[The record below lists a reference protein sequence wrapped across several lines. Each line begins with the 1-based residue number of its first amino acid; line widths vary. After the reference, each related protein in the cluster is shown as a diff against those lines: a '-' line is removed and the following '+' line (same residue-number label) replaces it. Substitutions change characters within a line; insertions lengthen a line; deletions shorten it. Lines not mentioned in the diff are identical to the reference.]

1 MAIVDAAS
9 FAVVSAIGL
18 TIWGVT
24 RNKNKGVNPGDS
36 EKNKD
41 SNPDNGGQN
50 NGEQSDQEKIVQ
62 QNLEIIHKKFDDFYP
77 KDKIASEKAKK
88 IFDSVKSQINENMS
102 FENEKSADLP
112 QERKKAIKYFADI
125 ISGKIELNEENT
137 DNISVVGSASIDDF
151 AFIIFYNKDG
161 ERFGTIL
168 SYGSVRKFEYGEGF
182 GALLSYGSV
191 KKFGIW
197 KPIFDN

>member
-24 RNKNKGVNPGDS
+24 RNKNKSGSPSDG
-36 EKNKD
+36 E
-41 SNPDNGGQN
+41 Q
-50 NGEQSDQEKIVQ
+50 NGEQAKIAQ